1 MNWGMGKTGSSTL
14 GELSWDF
21 SKMSSTTLFSIALL
35 AVLVILLIV
44 LVVVT
49 IKVLSRGRKEERG
62 EYTERTY
69 TTRDGAEESD
79 EDTDEDD
86 EEGSSNDDSDSGR
99 KTKKDKKNK
108 KAEKK
113 KLKEQ
118 SRNEYESGDGE
129 DDEDE
134 EEDSEAETT
143 VLTSAKTEK
152 QSDRSGSREDVAA
165 VVEAALQAKAKAAEL
180 EARVAREKAEQAAEE
195 AALAAKKA
203 SEAEAEARAAARPE
217 EEAEEEEE
225 STSETSE
232 SEVSND
238 ANQTYAS
245 EAAEDSDDFEEPDE
259 DESDLD
265 EDDSEEDSEEDDSD
279 DGDEFGHTDEIPV
292 ARIRRELGEPEQ
304 TEQDLMKAK
313 TQIADSDQIIE
324 AVKAARSG
332 KKPAAEADSAFG
344 ENAFVVEPETQKTL
358 DTTFDSAFTDPNLRH
373 DYISGQAE
381 DEVSEEGSEAASDV
395 ASSDSAFAASEEI
408 PSDSAFAPQA
418 SEELVDSA
426 FASPVEEEK
435 GEEVHSLQ
443 VAGETITVNP
453 VNAVNIHTVNAA
465 GPVQTTNPEAGI
477 NDPSEMSEFLSDN
490 PVPKKEKKKLK
501 KRDVIFAKKFDED
514 MPRIEGGRF
523 LWYNNQ
529 DIETLTKK
537 EDMYFYCHYF
547 DDPAEAVLPLI
558 IEMYDCA
565 FVRTEEIQRIAY
577 GIQYKSMGLRE
588 ILTAKEDVSFDRS
601 KIAKEPSEQ
610 DMLQIRAKWV
620 DYVDNFLQIIVIKAP
635 AHMQE
640 YIREQLY
647 AYGENDVETLLFC
660 PEPED
665 DEEE

>member
-86 EEGSSNDDSDSGR
+86 EEGSSNDDASGADDEDSDSGR

-203 SEAEAEARAAARPE
+203 SEAEEEARAAARQE
-217 EEAEEEEE
+217 DDEEEE
-225 STSETSE
+225 SVSETSE

-238 ANQTYAS
+238 PDHAYAS
-245 EAAEDSDDFEEPDE
+245 ESAQDPDDAEEADS
-259 DESDLD
+259 D
-265 EDDSEEDSEEDDSD
+265 EDDSDEDLD

-358 DTTFDSAFTDPNLRH
+358 DTTFDSAFTDPNLRQ

-601 KIAKEPSEQ
+601 KIKKDPTEQ
-610 DMLQIRAKWV
+610 DLLQIRAKWV

>member
-1 MNWGMGKTGSSTL
+1 
-14 GELSWDF
+14 
-21 SKMSSTTLFSIALL
+21 
-35 AVLVILLIV
+35 
-44 LVVVT
+44 
-49 IKVLSRGRKEERG
+49 
-62 EYTERTY
+62 
-69 TTRDGAEESD
+69 
-79 EDTDEDD
+79 
-86 EEGSSNDDSDSGR
+86 
-99 KTKKDKKNK
+99 
-108 KAEKK
+108 
-113 KLKEQ
+113 
-118 SRNEYESGDGE
+118 
-129 DDEDE
+129 
-134 EEDSEAETT
+134 
-143 VLTSAKTEK
+143 
-152 QSDRSGSREDVAA
+152 
-165 VVEAALQAKAKAAEL
+165 
-180 EARVAREKAEQAAEE
+180 
-195 AALAAKKA
+195 
-203 SEAEAEARAAARPE
+203 
-217 EEAEEEEE
+217 
-225 STSETSE
+225 
-232 SEVSND
+232 
-238 ANQTYAS
+238 
-245 EAAEDSDDFEEPDE
+245 
-259 DESDLD
+259 
-265 EDDSEEDSEEDDSD
+265 
-279 DGDEFGHTDEIPV
+279 
-292 ARIRRELGEPEQ
+292 
-304 TEQDLMKAK
+304 MKAK

-358 DTTFDSAFTDPNLRH
+358 DTTFDSAFTDPNLRQ

-601 KIAKEPSEQ
+601 KIKKDPTEQ
-610 DMLQIRAKWV
+610 DLLQIRAKWV

>member
-86 EEGSSNDDSDSGR
+86 EEGSSNDDASGADDEDSDSGR

-203 SEAEAEARAAARPE
+203 SEAEEEARAAARQE
-217 EEAEEEEE
+217 DDEEEE
-225 STSETSE
+225 SVSETSE

-238 ANQTYAS
+238 PDHAYAS
-245 EAAEDSDDFEEPDE
+245 ESAQDPDDAEEADSDE
-259 DESDLD
+259 D
-265 EDDSEEDSEEDDSD
+265 EDDSDEDLD

-358 DTTFDSAFTDPNLRH
+358 DTTFDSAFTDPNLRQ

-465 GPVQTTNPEAGI
+465 GPVPTTNPEAGI

-601 KIAKEPSEQ
+601 KIKKDPTEQ
-610 DMLQIRAKWV
+610 DLLQIRAKWV

>member
-69 TTRDGAEESD
+69 TTRDGADESD

-86 EEGSSNDDSDSGR
+86 EEGSSNDDASGADDEDSDSGR

-203 SEAEAEARAAARPE
+203 SEAEEEARAAARQE
-217 EEAEEEEE
+217 DDEEEE
-225 STSETSE
+225 SVSETSE

-238 ANQTYAS
+238 PDHAYAS
-245 EAAEDSDDFEEPDE
+245 ESAQDPDDAEEADS
-259 DESDLD
+259 D
-265 EDDSEEDSEEDDSD
+265 EDDSDEDLD

-358 DTTFDSAFTDPNLRH
+358 DTTFDSAFTDPNLRQ

-601 KIAKEPSEQ
+601 KIKKDPTEQ
-610 DMLQIRAKWV
+610 DLLQIRAKWV

>member
-86 EEGSSNDDSDSGR
+86 EEGSSNDDASGADDEDSDSGR

-203 SEAEAEARAAARPE
+203 SEAEEEARAAARQE
-217 EEAEEEEE
+217 DDEEEE
-225 STSETSE
+225 SVSETSE
-232 SEVSND
+232 SEVSYDPDHAYVSESAQDPDD
-238 ANQTYAS
+238 AE
-245 EAAEDSDDFEEPDE
+245 EADS
-259 DESDLD
+259 D
-265 EDDSEEDSEEDDSD
+265 EDDSDEDLD

-358 DTTFDSAFTDPNLRH
+358 DTTFDSAFTDPNLRQ

-537 EDMYFYCHYF
+537 EDMYFDCHYF

-601 KIAKEPSEQ
+601 KIKKDPTEQ
-610 DMLQIRAKWV
+610 DLLQIRAKWV